1 MAISNVVLLVGGVG
15 GAKLAYGLKELL
27 LPEQLTII
35 VNTGDD
41 FWLYGLRICPDLD
54 TITYTLGQR
63 IDKRKGWGVA
73 NDTTQML
80 GALGDLGVDT
90 WFQLGDIDLA
100 THLLRT
106 DLLRDG
112 HTLTQ
117 VTEHIRG
124 AFGVQHDILPMTDS
138 EVATIVDT
146 IEFGEMAF
154 QDYFV
159 RHRWQPT
166 VRGLRYDGAEGATV
180 TDAAK
185 HALATA
191 DMIILGPS
199 NPWLSIAPILAV
211 GGVRGLIVQRD
222 VPRVAVSPIV
232 GGKAIKGPTAKI
244 MYEMGMAQTA
254 QTVADYYGD
263 VINGFAYDEQDAPLA
278 PHTKRSAAF
287 QTVMHTD
294 RDKIVFAEQLLNWIE
309 NWS

>member
-1 MAISNVVLLVGGVG
+1 MAIDKVVLLVGGVG

-27 LPEQLTII
+27 PPGQLTII

-41 FWLYGLRICPDLD
+41 FWLHGLRICPDLD
-54 TITYTLGQR
+54 TITYTLGER

-80 GALGDLGVDT
+80 GALSDLGVDT

-106 DLLRDG
+106 EMLSEG

-117 VTEHIRG
+117 VAAHIR
-124 AFGVQHDILPMTDS
+124 ASFGVQHDILPMTDDT
-138 EVATIVDT
+138 VATLVDT
-146 IEFGEMAF
+146 VEHDELAF
-154 QDYFV
+154 QTYFV

-166 VRGLRYDGAEGATV
+166 VRGLTYVGANEAQV
-180 TDAAK
+180 NPSAKAAIE
-185 HALATA
+185 AA
-191 DMIILGPS
+191 DVIMLGPS

-211 GGVRGLIVQRD
+211 GDMRQTILGKQ

-244 MYEMGMAQTA
+244 MSELGMAQTA
-254 QTVADYYGD
+254 QTVADYYSE
-263 VINGFAYDEQDAPLA
+263 VINGFAYDQQDAPLHMPRMQA
-278 PHTKRSAAF
+278 AAF

-294 RDKIVFAEQLLNWIE
+294 RDKIVLAEQLLNWIE